1 MHVDA
6 GMLRAVSPSHLA
18 TILTLKR
25 GFSRLAPV
33 ASGDYDHFYRYTSGR
48 WIHDEPK
55 QLALRY
61 CRFNVDGLKRIV
73 ASAGNAKNVTRMVKL
88 AEGAYNKVFLISLD
102 NSKDIIARIKT
113 PHAGPPHL
121 VTASEVA
128 TIQFVRSLGIPT
140 PAILDW
146 SSQAEQNPAEAEY
159 IIMEKAA
166 GVELSKV
173 WPNLSETQKNQVI
186 LKWVELEKSLM
197 ISSSGGHGSLYHRA
211 DLEPGRARDLYVNGV
226 REPDLVIGPCIDR
239 RFWTGERLNMELDRG
254 PWDSPLAYYL
264 AIANNARLWIENYAV
279 RPAEFGIFDPPENI
293 QHPDLHVSLLNKFIA
308 VAPFLVPQDLQ
319 LTKPTLW
326 LHDIHLNNVFVSE
339 ECLSG
344 GDVVLS
350 SVIDWQHISIL
361 PLYLQADVSAL
372 FRYSG
377 GTPLPAGDSEP
388 LLSLP
393 DDFDTLDEE
402 DKVNV
407 KDDIEQANRFLT
419 YKRLC
424 AHLNPEYYRALT
436 LPTRELIFYPVK
448 FANNTWDNNF
458 MLLRDVLGRIYHNWE
473 VIVGRDVPC
482 PIHISEQETQTWKE
496 EALEWQQVRDG
507 RRDLDGLI
515 GVADQDGWV
524 SNDEYEGAVSRNAML
539 MKAYVKIVM
548 AGKSEDSVARTWPYR
563 PS

>member
-1 MHVDA
+1 
-6 GMLRAVSPSHLA
+6 MLRVVSPSHLVN
-18 TILTLKR
+18 ILTLKR
-25 GFSRLAPV
+25 GFSYFAPV
-33 ASGDYDHFYRYTSGR
+33 TSGDYEHFYRYTSGR

-61 CRFNVDGLKRIV
+61 CRFNVNGLKHV
-73 ASAGNAKNVTRMVKL
+73 AASAGNARNVTRMVKL

-186 LKWVELEKSLM
+186 LKWVVLEKSLM
-197 ISSSGGHGSLYHRA
+197 IPLSGGYGSLYHRA
-211 DLEPGRARDLYVNGV
+211 DLGPVPVRDLYVNGV
-226 REPDLVIGPCIDR
+226 REPDLVIGPSIDR

-254 PWDSPLAYYL
+254 PWDSPLAYHL
-264 AIANNARLWIENYAV
+264 AVANNARLWIEKYAV
-279 RPAEFGIFDPPENI
+279 RPAEFGLFDPPEHI
-293 QHPDLHVSLLNKFIA
+293 QYPHLHLSLLDQFIA

-326 LHDIHLNNVFVSE
+326 LHDVHLNNIFVSE

-344 GDVVLS
+344 GDVVIT

-361 PLYLQADVSAL
+361 PLYLQADIPVL
-372 FRYSG
+372 FRYSDG
-377 GTPLPAGDSEP
+377 KLLPAGDSEHF
-388 LLSLP
+388 LRLP
-393 DDFDTLDEE
+393 DNYDTLDDE
-402 DKVNV
+402 DQVRV
-407 KDDIEQANRFLT
+407 KDDIEQTNRFLI

-424 AHLNPEYYRALT
+424 AHLNPEFYGALN

-448 FANNTWDNNF
+448 FVNNTWHNNF
-458 MLLRDVLGRIYHNWE
+458 MLLREVLGRIYHHWE
-473 VIVGRDVPC
+473 AVFGQHIAC
-482 PIHISEQETQTWKE
+482 PIRISEQEAKTWRE
-496 EALEWQQVRDG
+496 EALQWQKVQDARVG
-507 RRDLDGLI
+507 LDRLI

-524 SNDEYEGAVSRNAML
+524 SNDEYEGAVARNVQV
-539 MKAYVKIVM
+539 MKAYVDMVM
-548 AGKSEDSVARTWPYR
+548 DGQSGDSVARTWPYR